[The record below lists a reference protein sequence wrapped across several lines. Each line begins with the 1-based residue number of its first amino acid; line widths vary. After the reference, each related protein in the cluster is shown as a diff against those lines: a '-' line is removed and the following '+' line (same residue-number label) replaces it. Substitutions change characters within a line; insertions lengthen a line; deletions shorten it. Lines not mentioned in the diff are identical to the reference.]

1 MQPRNLSEHMHNQGY
16 DMHKIYGSQSL
27 LCWHFSQPSNVLS
40 NSTAKIIISY
50 VIRGPFLMEKVHLW
64 TKSERLVDMSKI
76 VKQWLLCLCCH
87 AAGPKHVTRK
97 VTAIGCHVRQK
108 KKNIFLTIYFVA
120 SLARTAEFS
129 KCNVTFSRIWQI
141 G

>member
-1 MQPRNLSEHMHNQGY
+1 M
-16 DMHKIYGSQSL
+16 
-27 LCWHFSQPSNVLS
+27 LS

-97 VTAIGCHVRQK
+97 AAAIECHVRH
-108 KKNIFLTIYFVA
+108 KKNLN
-120 SLARTAEFS
+120 
-129 KCNVTFSRIWQI
+129 NVCCGHLSNQ
-141 G
+141 GVPKMQCHV